1 MANALYTKY
10 LTRLLGSGSASLVDI
25 DTDTIKVVLVDSGAY
40 TPSLTADQFLSDIPA
55 GARIATATLSGVT
68 ITGKVVDANDAT
80 FTAVSGVQS
89 EYIVG
94 YKDTGSAATSPL
106 IFYFDTFTSGMPVT
120 PNGGDIVVVW
130 NASGIFTF

>member
-10 LTRLLGSGSASLVDI
+10 LTRILGSGTASLIDW
-25 DTDTIKVVLVDSGAY
+25 DTDTIKVVLVDSGVY
-40 TPSLTADQFLSDIPA
+40 TPNLTTNQFLTDIA
-55 GARIATATLSGVT
+55 SVVATATLGSVT

-80 FTAVSGVQS
+80 FTAVSGAQS
-89 EYIVG
+89 EYVIG
-94 YKDTGSAATSPL
+94 YKDTGSGATSPL
-106 IFYFDTFTSGMPVT
+106 GFYFDTFSSGMPVT